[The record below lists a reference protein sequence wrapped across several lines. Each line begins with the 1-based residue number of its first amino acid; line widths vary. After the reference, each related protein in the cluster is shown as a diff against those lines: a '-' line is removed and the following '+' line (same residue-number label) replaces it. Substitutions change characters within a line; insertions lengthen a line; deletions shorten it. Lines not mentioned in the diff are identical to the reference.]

1 MSSPRIS
8 YVPHPD
14 ATPEAER
21 YALANV
27 FKFVLARDYAKDG
40 GGPSA
45 KGDCND
51 ATLVRKT
58 EGVSHVEQRPD

>member
-21 YALANV
+21 SALANV
-27 FKFVLARDYAKDG
+27 FKFVLARDCTKDKG
-40 GGPSA
+40 RPSD
-45 KGDCND
+45 KSDCDD
-51 ATLVRKT
+51 ATLVSNT
-58 EGVSHVEQRPD
+58 EGVSQIEQRSA

>member
-21 YALANV
+21 SALANV
-27 FKFVLARDYAKDG
+27 FKFVLARDCAKDG
-40 GGPSA
+40 GRPSA
-45 KGDCND
+45 TTDCDD
-51 ATLVRKT
+51 ATLVRNT
-58 EGVSHVEQRPD
+58 EGVSHVEQQPD